1 MFRSEKLRR
10 AVAELDCQWCGIG
23 GETQA
28 AHRNQGKGMGMKTSD
43 ALVAALCCECHRQ
56 LDSGKLLERQER
68 REMWDAAF
76 IKTMQA
82 LIENGKLTVKG

>member
-10 AVAELDCQWCGIG
+10 AVSELDCQWCGLA

-43 ALVAALCCECHRQ
+43 ALVAALCAECHRQ
-56 LDSGKLLERQER
+56 LDQGKLLERQER
-68 REMWDAAF
+68 REMWDAAY
-76 IKTMQA
+76 IKTVQA
-82 LIENGKLTVKG
+82 LIETGRLVVK